1 MFLFF
6 ASFDCTPYDGEK
18 LLLDHSSIHLLTYSP
33 IHLSETVMSAIVKT
47 NVDPKTRRNLVI
59 GGCVVAGAAG
69 AAAAVPFVGS
79 MFPSARAKAAGA
91 AIEYDISQIE
101 PGQLVTIEY
110 RGAPYWLMR
119 RTPEM
124 VAQLGKNDDLLA
136 DPTSEKSAQPANCK
150 NADRSIKPDFF
161 VVKGVCTHLG
171 CSPTMRKEI
180 GPADLGADWP
190 GGFFCPCHQ
199 SKFDMAG
206 RVFKGMPAP
215 KNLEVTAYRFADDKT
230 IVIDAD
236 IASDAKADTKG
247 A

>member
-1 MFLFF
+1 
-6 ASFDCTPYDGEK
+6 
-18 LLLDHSSIHLLTYSP
+18 
-33 IHLSETVMSAIVKT
+33 MSAIV
-47 NVDPKTRRNLVI
+47 NDQVDSTVRRNLVI
-59 GGCVVAGAAG
+59 GGCVVGGVAGLSAV
-69 AAAAVPFVGS
+69 VPFAGS
-79 MFPSARAKAAGA
+79 MFPSERAKAAGA
-91 AIEYDISQIE
+91 ALEVPIAAIE
-101 PGQLVTIEY
+101 PGQLVTVEY
-110 RGAPYWLMR
+110 RGAPHWIIR

-124 VAQLGKNDDLLA
+124 IAQLAKNDALLA
-136 DPTSEKSAQPANCK
+136 DPKSESSNQPDAAK
-150 NADRSIKPDFF
+150 NANRSIQPEIF

-215 KNLEVTAYRFADDKT
+215 RNLDVTLYRFADANT

-236 IASDAKADTKG
+236 AKSDAKA
-247 A
+247 